1 MSQQT
6 QGTLNAIVPLLGQLV
21 NLLSQIVVQLG
32 GGGSHNPVSA
42 STAMLAYSTTLNPGP
57 LNITPANQQNY
68 GNVISKI
75 QKSDDFTN
83 YVQDQIK
90 KSSKNGTLN
99 VPTDN
104 DAYSFPFKSGDL
116 LTSLHNVDA
125 GLSGVKSPDG
135 SWNLHVTLTDTYNF
149 DPHRNYGTSV
159 EDRAVTTLNNS
170 AFVGQ
175 QLGVVSTYPI
185 NISFD
190 YKYNPQ

>member
-1 MSQQT
+1 
-6 QGTLNAIVPLLGQLV
+6 
-21 NLLSQIVVQLG
+21 
-32 GGGSHNPVSA
+32 
-42 STAMLAYSTTLNPGP
+42 MLAYSTTLNPGP

-125 GLSGVKSPDG
+125 GLSGVKSQDG
-135 SWNLHVTLTDTYNF
+135 SWNLHVTITDTYNY
-149 DPHRNYGTSV
+149 DLKTNYRSGIT
-159 EDRAVTTLNNS
+159 AKAITTVNNS
-170 AFVGQ
+170 ALVGQ
-175 QLGVVSTYPI
+175 QVGLISNYPVD
-185 NISFD
+185 ISFD
-190 YKYNPQ
+190 YTYKPH